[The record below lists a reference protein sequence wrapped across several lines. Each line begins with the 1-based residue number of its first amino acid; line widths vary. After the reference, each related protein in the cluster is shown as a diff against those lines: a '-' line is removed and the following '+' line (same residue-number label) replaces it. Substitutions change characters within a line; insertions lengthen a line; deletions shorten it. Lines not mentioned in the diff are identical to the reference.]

1 MQSIIMLISSS
12 FKHDDAQCSH
22 ANAQS
27 SRAWIKPWL
36 FLVSISVII
45 LVINVLY
52 SNNLMEIKVFLKNE
66 LGLFHGLWDTDHCV
80 IFLPLINTENLS
92 SSILMKELH
101 QFVQVLCFIGERFF
115 TTFRMTALFVKIP

>member
-1 MQSIIMLISSS
+1 MQSIIMLMSSS

-66 LGLFHGLWDTDHCV
+66 LGLFHGLLYTDHCAV
-80 IFLPLINTENLS
+80 FLL
-92 SSILMKELH
+92 
-101 QFVQVLCFIGERFF
+101 
-115 TTFRMTALFVKIP
+115 RMHG